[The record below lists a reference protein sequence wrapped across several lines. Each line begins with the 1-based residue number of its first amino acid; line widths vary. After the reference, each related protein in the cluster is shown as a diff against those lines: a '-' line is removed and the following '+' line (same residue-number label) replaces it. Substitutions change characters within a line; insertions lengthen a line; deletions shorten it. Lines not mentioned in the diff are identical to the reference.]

1 MVFKKVNGMEV
12 VELGDNLISVAWLR
26 SVSEGQAIRSCSD
39 RNQVIKAWKIA
50 NGYSVPNYMDESTRL
65 NELMK
70 LKKPELADMANGLEI
85 DFESDANKKTIA
97 NLIVVKEKEAQ
108 D

>member
-1 MVFKKVNGMEV
+1 MTFKKVNGIEV
-12 VELGDNLISVAWLR
+12 VGLGDNTLSVAWLR

-39 RNQVIKAWKIA
+39 KNQAINAWKIA
-50 NGYSVPNYMDESTRL
+50 NGYSVPNYMAEPTRFD
-65 NELMK
+65 ELMK
-70 LKKPELADMANGLEI
+70 LTKSTLSEMAEGLEI

-97 NLIVVKEKEAQ
+97 NMIVDKEKEAQ

>member
-12 VELGDNLISVAWLR
+12 VELSDNVISVVWLR

-39 RNQVIKAWKIA
+39 RNQAIHAWKIA
-50 NGYSVPNYMDESTRL
+50 NGYSVPNYMESTRL
-65 NELMK
+65 DELMK
-70 LKKPELADMANGLEI
+70 LKKPELADMANELEI
-85 DFESDANKKTIA
+85 EFESDANKKTIA
-97 NLIVVKEKEAQ
+97 NLIVLKEKEAQ